1 MAIGT
6 ATVTF
11 IWPYFMAMVVRVEQ
25 YEPNFSVP
33 AQGWKSIDAEVLQ
46 RIVLRLDKGTWHWA
60 AVQSKAYGAQY
71 IGSFVSLL
79 IILVWY
85 TRRTAYESETSI
97 LGYWTRDAGHRWPL
111 LVGCIGRG
119 ALVAAICWLT
129 IYVWSA
135 PAFIQAA
142 ESDFRSK
149 LRWFWDTQ
157 TYRDEI
163 RAVINSTAS
172 SDNEIRES
180 VEAELNTIA
189 P

>member
-1 MAIGT
+1 M
-6 ATVTF
+6 
-11 IWPYFMAMVVRVEQ
+11 
-25 YEPNFSVP
+25 
-33 AQGWKSIDAEVLQ
+33 
-46 RIVLRLDKGTWHWA
+46 
-60 AVQSKAYGAQY
+60 
-71 IGSFVSLL
+71 SLL

-85 TRRTAYESETSI
+85 TRRTAYESDTSV
-97 LGYWTRDAGHRWPL
+97 LGYWTKDAAQRWPL
-111 LVGCIGRG
+111 LLGCIARG

-142 ESDFRSK
+142 ESGFRSK
-149 LRWFWDTQ
+149 LQWFRDTQ
-157 TYRDEI
+157 SYRDEI
-163 RAVINSTAS
+163 RAVIDATAS